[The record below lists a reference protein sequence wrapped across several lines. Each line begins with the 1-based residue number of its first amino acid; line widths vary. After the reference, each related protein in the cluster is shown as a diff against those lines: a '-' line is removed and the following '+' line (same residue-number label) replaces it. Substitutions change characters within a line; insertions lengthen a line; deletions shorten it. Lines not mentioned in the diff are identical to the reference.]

1 LVININK
8 KAQTWSVDVVLGLLI
23 FVGAFFIFY
32 AVLNQNPNTKVK
44 NLKEEAST
52 VIKQVSSDSSQ
63 LRIVD
68 GNEINLSRAGEL
80 KNLSYVELK
89 NMLRIE
95 GDFCVYI
102 EDENGNV
109 ILINN
114 SYRAIGSPDI
124 NVTGVPCSQK

>member
-1 LVININK
+1 MINIDK

>member
-1 LVININK
+1 MIKINK
-8 KAQTWSVDVVLGLLI
+8 RAQTWSVDVILGLII

-44 NLKEEAST
+44 NLKEDAST
-52 VIKQVSSDSSQ
+52 VIKQVSSDNSQ

-68 GNEINLSRAGEL
+68 GNEINISRAGEL
-80 KNLSYVELK
+80 KNLSYDDLK
-89 NMLRIE
+89 RRLRID
-95 GDFCVYI
+95 GDVCIYI

-114 SYRAIGSPDI
+114 SYQAIGSPNI
-124 NVTGVPCSQK
+124 NITGVPCSQK

>member
-1 LVININK
+1 M
-8 KAQTWSVDVVLGLLI
+8 LGLLI

-32 AVLNQNPNTKVK
+32 AVLYQNPNTEVK

-52 VIKQVSSDSSQ
+52 VIKQVSADNSQ

-80 KNLSYVELK
+80 KNLSYEELK
-89 NMLRIE
+89 KMLRVENDVCI
-95 GDFCVYI
+95 YI
-102 EDENGNV
+102 EDEDGNI
-109 ILINN
+109 ILIND